1 MHVQGFSC
9 IMISEVK
16 YMEVIKVVPRGYCK
30 GVINAILIA
39 KKTAQEHPDT
49 PIYVLGML
57 VHNSYVMQALKELHI
72 YPVDDKNKTRLELLD
87 EIEEGIV
94 IFTAHGIS
102 PAVKE
107 KALRKGLQCV
117 DASCP
122 DVVKTQDIVMEQL
135 KNGCDVLYIGK
146 PRHPEAEAVLSL
158 SEKVHLISTQ
168 QDLDTLPPLA
178 QVFVTNQ
185 TTMSIFDIEALFEA
199 IRERYPK
206 AVFCE
211 EICNAT
217 RIRQQAVADL
227 KDKQIDV
234 LYVVGDR
241 YSNNSNR
248 LAQIARDQGIHQVY
262 LIDDVNDIQDEQLCN
277 AGRVAVTSGASTPTY
292 LTAQVIAYLEDY
304 APGKCKPQI
313 RLSEIL
319 S

>member
-1 MHVQGFSC
+1 M
-9 IMISEVK
+9 
-16 YMEVIKVVPRGYCK
+16 
-30 GVINAILIA
+30 
-39 KKTAQEHPDT
+39 
-49 PIYVLGML
+49 
-57 VHNSYVMQALKELHI
+57 
-72 YPVDDKNKTRLELLD
+72 
-87 EIEEGIV
+87 
-94 IFTAHGIS
+94 
-102 PAVKE
+102 
-107 KALRKGLQCV
+107 
-117 DASCP
+117 
-122 DVVKTQDIVMEQL
+122 
-135 KNGCDVLYIGK
+135 
-146 PRHPEAEAVLSL
+146 
-158 SEKVHLISTQ
+158 HLISTQ